1 MVSVCRRTGKGGDS
15 VIIPGVKIGRILPA
29 EVVIIDEWEYVA
41 PSDSGCPA
49 DFVDINWRDVGEN
62 KEA

>member
-1 MVSVCRRTGKGGDS
+1 